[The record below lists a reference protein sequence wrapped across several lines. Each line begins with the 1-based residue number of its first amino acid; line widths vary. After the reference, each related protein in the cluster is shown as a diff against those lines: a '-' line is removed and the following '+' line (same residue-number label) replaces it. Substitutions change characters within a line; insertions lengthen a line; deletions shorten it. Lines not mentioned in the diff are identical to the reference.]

1 MVDKEEEEEH
11 FDCLL
16 VGAGISGLDAA
27 YHIQKH
33 ASWATFAILERRGN
47 LGGTWDFF
55 KYPGLRCDS
64 KMYTFGFYWKPWESV
79 EPIASK
85 EEIQTYLRE
94 AAEEHGLLE
103 KIKFNTDIAKAHWS
117 SLDDKWHLLTKEGV
131 KFSCNLLFG
140 CTGYYS
146 YEKPYEPTFP
156 GRDRFCGPIVH
167 PQRWMEEHDKMI
179 VDKKVVL
186 IGSGATA
193 VTILPSIVDI
203 ASHVTMVQ
211 RSPTYIAAK
220 PRVDPIAK
228 FLKTWLPLGLAL
240 WVNRWIQ
247 VILIALFYQYCS
259 W

>member
-27 YHIQKH
+27 YHIQKQ

-94 AAEEHGLLE
+94 AAEEQCLLE
-103 KIKFNTDIAKAHWS
+103 RIKFNTDIVKAQ
-117 SLDDKWHLLTKEGV
+117 G
-131 KFSCNLLFG
+131 LFG
-140 CTGYYS
+140 RRMAS
-146 YEKPYEPTFP
+146 
-156 GRDRFCGPIVH
+156 
-167 PQRWMEEHDKMI
+167 
-179 VDKKVVL
+179 VDQG
-186 IGSGATA
+186 GSE
-193 VTILPSIVDI
+193 VQLQFSLWLHWIL
-203 ASHVTMVQ
+203 
-211 RSPTYIAAK
+211 
-220 PRVDPIAK
+220 
-228 FLKTWLPLGLAL
+228 FL
-240 WVNRWIQ
+240 
-247 VILIALFYQYCS
+247 
-259 W
+259 

>member
-1 MVDKEEEEEH
+1 MVDKGEEEEH

-27 YHIQKH
+27 YHIQKK

-103 KIKFNTDIAKAHWS
+103 KIKFKG
-117 SLDDKWHLLTKEGV
+117 DKV
-131 KFSCNLLFG
+131 SFA
-140 CTGYYS
+140 
-146 YEKPYEPTFP
+146 EP
-156 GRDRFCGPIVH
+156 
-167 PQRWMEEHDKMI
+167 
-179 VDKKVVL
+179 
-186 IGSGATA
+186 
-193 VTILPSIVDI
+193 
-203 ASHVTMVQ
+203 
-211 RSPTYIAAK
+211 
-220 PRVDPIAK
+220 VDPAK
-228 FLKTWLPLGLAL
+228 FLPKDSKALYFAVRARLPSK
-240 WVNRWIQ
+240 R
-247 VILIALFYQYCS
+247 
-259 W
+259 

>member
-27 YHIQKH
+27 YHIQKQ

-94 AAEEHGLLE
+94 AAEEQCLLE
-103 KIKFNTDIAKAHWS
+103 KIKFNTDIVTAHWS
-117 SLDDKWHLLTKEGV
+117 SLDDKWHLLTKEGT
-131 KFSCNLLFG
+131 KFSCNFLFG

-146 YEKPYEPTFP
+146 YENPYEPTFP
-156 GRDRFCGPIVH
+156 GRERFCGPIVH
-167 PQRWMEEHDKMI
+167 PQRWMEVHDKMI